1 MNEATIILAVVH
13 DDRLTAHPRG
23 GMAILFEVAEGPH
36 ERVRGADWQLFD
48 LVGPI
53 RWDESQ
59 VVSYETGQRRPVE
72 RSEE

>member
-13 DDRLTAHPRG
+13 DDGWTAHPRG

-36 ERVRGADWQLFD
+36 DGIRGADWQLFD

-53 RWDESQ
+53 RWDQAQ
-59 VVSYETGQRRPVE
+59 VVSFGTGRRRSVE
-72 RSEE
+72 RS